1 MAVTTRARV
10 TRTAW
15 WPAGLAWA
23 LWALAMLGL
32 AVVVWLDQRLR
43 QTAQPEL
50 VVLTPTAIPPV
61 LGR

>member
-1 MAVTTRARV
+1 MTSATRR
-10 TRTAW
+10 TRPRW

-23 LWALAMLGL
+23 LWALAILGL
-32 AVVVWLDQRLR
+32 AVVVWLDQLLR

-50 VVLTPTAIPPV
+50 VVLTPTALAPV